1 MATSRY
7 LEVIKRFLRTE
18 MYFRS
23 RTQAQ
28 ANADGP
34 QHPAA
39 EEKPQ

>member
-1 MATSRY
+1 MATNRY
-7 LEVIKRFLRTE
+7 LEVIRRFLRAE

-23 RTQAQ
+23 RAQ
-28 ANADGP
+28 TNADGP